1 MSTKKRPGFPG
12 RFVFDSSCCGSY
24 NGPMQNVAKQTYA
37 AASRPMQFMQLDAI
51 AKAQASRDPYP
62 HVIASGALLPDTAAA
77 LKRDFPNIKKTGYL
91 PLSVVERKGAFDALL
106 SDLESEA
113 YARVVGEKLGLD
125 LVGKPCIITVRKW
138 SAAKDG
144 NIHNDGEAKIATSLV
159 YLNEGWPEGDAGRL
173 RVLRSDKS
181 FDDTAAEVPPTYGTF
196 FAFART
202 HNSWHGHKP
211 FAGERRVIQQAWL
224 RSWEDYERKEKRGR
238 ISYFFKR
245 LVNSSEY

>member
-1 MSTKKRPGFPG
+1 
-12 RFVFDSSCCGSY
+12 
-24 NGPMQNVAKQTYA
+24 MQNLA
-37 AASRPMQFMQLDAI
+37 AQSPVKAPHSMKLLQLDAI
-51 AKAQASRDPYP
+51 VRAQASRDPYP
-62 HVIASGALLPDTAAA
+62 HVIASGALLPKDAAA
-77 LKRDFPNIKKTGYL
+77 LKNDFPNIKKPGYL
-91 PLSVVERKGAFDALL
+91 PLSVMERNGAFDALL
-106 SDLESEA
+106 SDLESQE
-113 YARVVGEKLGLD
+113 YAGLVGDKLGLD
-125 LVGKPCIITVRKW
+125 LRDKPCIITVRKW
-138 SAAKDG
+138 SDIKAG
-144 NIHNDGEAKIATSLV
+144 NIHNDGEAKLATSLV

-173 RVLRSDKS
+173 RVLRSEKS
-181 FDDTAAEVPPTYGTF
+181 FDDTAAEVPPVYGTF